1 MHSFNAPRIFRQF
14 FFAAA
19 LCAGLL
25 QPLAAEEKLA
35 ISLPPSADIHYGLK
49 AQIKGVPLSGTALIQ
64 WQGNRHKYRL
74 LYETRTALTG
84 SLMLEISEGTLD
96 AYGIAPEI
104 FSTKRFR
111 RDQAVVNFDRQTR
124 QVNFPGNAP
133 NYVLQG
139 GEQDRIS
146 VLWQLLAMGRA
157 SPERLRPG
165 AVLEFNVVGQH
176 DSESWVFE
184 VKDTKRL
191 RTAVGELD
199 VLHVTR
205 TAPKNAKTPQMDVWF
220 APSLEW
226 LPVRLRLSEENG
238 DYIEQNIEKLTRK

>member
-1 MHSFNAPRIFRQF
+1 MTLINPPRLFRQF
-14 FFAAA
+14 FLTAA
-19 LCAGLL
+19 LCIGLL

-35 ISLPPSADIHYGLK
+35 ITLPPSADINYDLK

-64 WQGNRHKYRL
+64 WQGNRNKYRL

-111 RDQAVVNFDRQTR
+111 RDQVTINFDRQTK
-124 QVNFPGNAP
+124 QVNFPGNGP
-133 NYVLQG
+133 NHVLQG

-146 VLWQLLAMGRA
+146 VLWQLLSIGRA
-157 SPERLRPG
+157 APERLSPG
-165 AVLEFNVVGQH
+165 AVWECNVVGQH

-184 VKDTKRL
+184 VKETKRI
-191 RTAVGELD
+191 RTALGGLD

-220 APSLEW
+220 APSLDW
-226 LPVRLRLSEENG
+226 LPVRIRLSEDNG